1 MTMTLL
7 LRISCAVSLLFALG
21 HSAGGLRKW
30 SPMGDN
36 DVLTAMTTVRFNVMG
51 ASRSYM
57 DLYMGFGW
65 SIAIAMILQTA
76 LLWNMSTVARTDLAA
91 VRPMVALMALATAA
105 SGVIAW
111 RFIFVVPALFSIA
124 LLVPLMLALIAKR

>member
-76 LLWNMSTVARTDLAA
+76 LLWHMSTVARTDPAA

>member
-7 LRISCAVSLLFALG
+7 LRISCVVSLLFSLG
-21 HSAGGLRKW
+21 HIGGGLRKW

-36 DVLTAMTTVRFNVMG
+36 EVLTAMTTVRFNVMG
-51 ASRSYM
+51 AARSYM

-65 SIAIAMILQTA
+65 SIAIAMLLQTA
-76 LLWNMSTVARTDLAA
+76 LLWHMSVVAKTDPAA
-91 VRPMVALMALATAA
+91 VRPMIALFVVAAAA

-111 RFIFVVPALFSIA
+111 RFIFVIPALFSIA
-124 LLVPLMLALIAKR
+124 LLVPLVLALIAKR

>member
-76 LLWNMSTVARTDLAA
+76 LLWNMSAVARTDPAA